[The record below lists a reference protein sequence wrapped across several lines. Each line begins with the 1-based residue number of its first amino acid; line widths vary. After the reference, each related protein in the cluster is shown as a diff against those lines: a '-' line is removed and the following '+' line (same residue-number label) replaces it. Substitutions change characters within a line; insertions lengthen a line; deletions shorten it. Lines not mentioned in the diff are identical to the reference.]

1 MIENSTY
8 TGETTEEIG
17 AREPIEYERAK
28 QLEEYVHEIDAIRQ
42 SATYTE
48 VDNRMGQE
56 YQRCFT
62 EAMTEQDQMKRAYAL
77 ERMKGVALARG
88 TIDQLRAELESEIN
102 YLIEEAQE

>member
-8 TGETTEEIG
+8 TGETTEEIE
-17 AREPIEYERAK
+17 AREPTEYEKAK
-28 QLEEYVHEIDAIRQ
+28 HLEEYVHEIESIKQ

-48 VDNRMGQE
+48 VDNGREQE

-62 EAMTEQDQMKRAYAL
+62 EAMTEDDPMKRAHAL
-77 ERMKGVALARG
+77 ERMKGIALARG
-88 TIDQLRAELESEIN
+88 IIDKLRAELESEIN